1 MTKQTKETLRLIAK
15 IFIIVGA
22 VLQFYLIYP
31 IILGIFAY
39 RYIDEPN
46 KDGENVS
53 TVKLVWAIITTILVS
68 FVSGV
73 LMLVDIFVPET
84 EEKPEVVEAK
94 ESKEE

>member
-1 MTKQTKETLRLIAK
+1 MTKQTKDTLRLIAK

-46 KDGENVS
+46 KEGENVS

-68 FVSGV
+68 LVSGV
-73 LMLVDIFVPET
+73 LMLVDIFVPEK

-94 ESKEE
+94 EVKE